1 MIASLTGT
9 LQYKSPTEILIDV
22 HGVGYTVSI
31 PLSTYEKLGDI
42 GSPISLLT
50 HFHVREDAM
59 QLFGFFSD
67 EERRLFKLLISV
79 SGIGPKIAQSILSGL
94 NVEELKSY
102 LLGGNVTALTAIPG
116 VGKKT
121 AERLILE
128 LRDKVGKPIPETEA
142 LSVAGIASA
151 AMRIE
156 ALQALTSLGYNLQ
169 IAEKS
174 IRLVLKETEG
184 SLISLEELVK
194 RALRHTNAR

>member
-1 MIASLTGT
+1 MIASLTGI
-9 LQYKSPTEILIDV
+9 LKYKSPTEILIEV

-31 PLSTYEKLGDI
+31 PLSTYEKLGDV
-42 GSPISLLT
+42 GSSISLLT

-59 QLFGFFSD
+59 QLFGFIAE
-67 EERRLFKLLISV
+67 EERRLFRLLISV
-79 SGIGPKIAQSILSGL
+79 SGIGPKIAQSILSGM
-94 NVEELKSY
+94 NVEELTSH
-102 LLGGNVTALTAIPG
+102 LLSGNVTALTAIPG

-128 LRDKVGKPIPETEA
+128 LRDKVGKATADTEHMTA
-142 LSVAGIASA
+142 PDMASA
-151 AMRIE
+151 AIRME

-169 IAEKS
+169 IAERS

-184 SLISLEELVK
+184 SIISLEDLVK

>member
-1 MIASLTGT
+1 MIASLTGI
-9 LQYKSPTEILIDV
+9 LKYKSPTEILIDV
-22 HGVGYTVSI
+22 NGIGYTVSI
-31 PLSTYEKLGDI
+31 PLSTYEKLGDV
-42 GSPISLLT
+42 GSSISLLT
-50 HFHVREDAM
+50 YFHVREDAM

-79 SGIGPKIAQSILSGL
+79 SGIGPKIAQSILSGM

-102 LLGGNVTALTAIPG
+102 LISGNVIALTAIPG

-128 LRDKVGKPIPETEA
+128 LRDKVGKAIADGEPISA
-142 LSVAGIASA
+142 LGMASA
-151 AMRIE
+151 MMRAE

-184 SLISLEELVK
+184 SNISLEELVK
-194 RALRHTNAR
+194 RALHYTNVR

>member
-1 MIASLTGT
+1 MIASLTGI
-9 LQYKSPTEILIDV
+9 LKYKSPTEILIDV
-22 HGVGYTVSI
+22 NGIGYTVSI
-31 PLSTYEKLGDI
+31 PLSTYEKLGDV
-42 GSPISLLT
+42 GSSISLLT
-50 HFHVREDAM
+50 YFHVREDAM

-79 SGIGPKIAQSILSGL
+79 SGIGPKIAQSILSGM

-102 LLGGNVTALTAIPG
+102 LTSGNVIALTAIPG

-128 LRDKVGKPIPETEA
+128 LRDKVGKAIADGEPISA
-142 LSVAGIASA
+142 LGMASA
-151 AMRIE
+151 MMRAE

-184 SLISLEELVK
+184 SNISLEELVK
-194 RALRHTNAR
+194 RALRYTNVR

>member
-1 MIASLTGT
+1 MIASLTGV
-9 LQYKSPTEILIDV
+9 LKFKSPTEILIDV
-22 HGVGYTVSI
+22 QGIGYAVSI
-31 PLSTYEKLGDI
+31 SLSTYEKLGDV
-42 GSPISLLT
+42 GTSISLLT

-59 QLFGFFSD
+59 QLFGFFSN

-79 SGIGPKIAQSILSGL
+79 SGIGPKIAQSILSGM
-94 NVEELKSY
+94 NVEELKSH
-102 LLGGNVTALTAIPG
+102 LMSGNIIALTAIPG

-128 LRDKVGKPIPETEA
+128 LRDKVGKTMADAEPLSA
-142 LSVAGIASA
+142 LDLASA
-151 AMRIE
+151 SMRAE

-184 SLISLEELVK
+184 SIISLEELIK
-194 RALRHTNAR
+194 RALRHTIAR